1 MSIPTAPASGVTT
14 NAPNAIADEAHDVVA
29 TSPWVETLA
38 RLGWGAKGVVYILM
52 GLTAFTVARR
62 EKTDDDASPE
72 GALAQ
77 VMQNTAG
84 RALLAILTVGLIL
97 YVAWRL
103 LSAALV
109 RGNELNDWLH
119 RVGYVFSAAFYALL
133 AWTAAVSVLRDVR
146 PEDSNAVERLSKSLL
161 GSTIGRLALGALGL
175 VIVAVGVYFIVK
187 KSIKKSFLDELALGG
202 ASEAERKAVTISG
215 VVGWFGRGIVTLLV
229 GVFVTKAAIEADTD
243 DARGFDSS
251 LREVATH
258 SLGTLA
264 VALAAVGLIA
274 YGVFCLVSIPH
285 QELKDN
291 S

>member
-1 MSIPTAPASGVTT
+1 MSVPSAPVSQITR
-14 NAPNAIADEAHDVVA
+14 NAPNAVANEAQEVVA
-29 TSPWVETLA
+29 SSPWVEALA

-52 GLTAFTVARR
+52 GLTAFTVARH
-62 EKTDDDASPE
+62 EQTDDDASPE
-72 GALAQ
+72 GALGQ
-77 VMQNTAG
+77 VMQNPAG
-84 RALLAILTVGLIL
+84 RVLLAVLSVGLVL

-119 RVGYVFSAAFYALL
+119 RIGYVFSAAFYALL

-161 GSTIGRLALGALGL
+161 GSTFGRWALGALGL
-175 VIVAVGVYFIVK
+175 VIMVVGVYFIVK
-187 KSIKKSFLDELALGG
+187 KSLGRSFLDELSLGG
-202 ASEAERKAVTISG
+202 ASEAERRAVTVSG
-215 VVGWFGRGIVTLLV
+215 VIGWFGRGIVTLLV
-229 GVFVTKAAIEADTD
+229 GVFVTKAAIEVDTD
-243 DARGFDSS
+243 DARGFDRS

-258 SLGTLA
+258 WLGTFA
-264 VALAAVGLIA
+264 VATAAVGLIA
-274 YGVFCLVSIPH
+274 YGVFCLVSIRH